1 MLLLANR
8 DYLEDLNALSF
19 SPWRKG
25 SFLGFTCARERIL
38 SYKKGCPN
46 EMGILEY

>member
-19 SPWRKG
+19 SPWQKASLFG
-25 SFLGFTCARERIL
+25 FTCGGKGFTCAR
-38 SYKKGCPN
+38 GGFTC
-46 EMGILEY
+46 GVG